1 MGASTIVNS
10 ASIAQ
15 LMGWTKEYSAKK
27 IREVKR
33 QQVVHT
39 SPLQIVPKLGKCQ
52 CRKTKLSSKY
62 Y

>member
-27 IREVKR
+27 IREVKKATGCAY
-33 QQVVHT
+33 VTFADCAKAWKV
-39 SPLQIVPKLGKCQ
+39 SM
-52 CRKTKLSSKY
+52 S
-62 Y
+62 